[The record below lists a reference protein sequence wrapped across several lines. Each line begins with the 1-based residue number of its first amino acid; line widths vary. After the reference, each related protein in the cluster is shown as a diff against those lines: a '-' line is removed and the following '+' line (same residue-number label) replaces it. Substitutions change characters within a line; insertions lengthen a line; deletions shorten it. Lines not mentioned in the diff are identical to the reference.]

1 MVVGIDVG
9 GTNTDAAV
17 VKDGVTT
24 IKLPNEQGIEGV
36 LTALKREAD
45 LRDERVIVSTSLP
58 LNLILSRFDEIP
70 TLTLLVPGP
79 GLDYSRYGVVLKGA
93 VNHRGDVVEEVDDE
107 EIHKILSGLQA
118 ENVAIAV
125 KFSVRNPKLE
135 HDIFKLVES
144 YYGETRVALSHHV
157 GGMSYPLRIN
167 TTVINAKIMETV
179 HRLTRSIREMAG
191 DFFYYKGDGGI
202 IPSSIALRNP
212 SELYNSSS
220 AAVAIGA
227 YYLSG
232 ERDALVVDFGGTT
245 TDFVMLKDGKPEID
259 ENAVIAGNRTLV
271 RCVKST
277 NIPYGGDSPIVDG
290 RLIKGRKDNSLS
302 FGGKYFTITDALNC
316 MGCEIG
322 DYRASRR
329 NPEEFEHPF
338 QLYLE
343 MVAEAIKGSGAERV
357 VGTGYLARY
366 LADVLRDTF
375 GIRMKVPP
383 YAESANAIGVAVS
396 RISLTLYARYD
407 FENRKAVYNGEIEG
421 VESLSRSADD
431 EEILAMAED
440 KLRTMALHY
449 GADEEDVRD
458 VRVIYYN
465 SFDVVR
471 GGIMR
476 GKIADVVIQIEPG
489 IRSDVDTGVVV

>member
-9 GTNTDAAV
+9 GTNTDAAI
-17 VKDGVTT
+17 VKDDITT

-36 LTALKREAD
+36 LAVISKKVNLK
-45 LRDERVIVSTSLP
+45 DEKVIVSTSLP
-58 LNLILSRFDEIP
+58 LNLVLSKFDEIS

-79 GLDYSRYGVVLKGA
+79 GLDYSSYGVILRGA
-93 VNHRGDVVEEVDDE
+93 VNHRGDVVEDVDVA
-107 EIHKILSGLQA
+107 EIQKILSGLQA

-135 HDIFKLVES
+135 HDIFRLAES
-144 YYGETRVALSHHV
+144 YYGETRIALSHHV
-157 GGMSYPLRIN
+157 GGMNYPLRIN
-167 TTVINAKIMETV
+167 TTVLNAKIMETV
-179 HRLTRSIREMAG
+179 HNLTSNIRAMAG

-202 IPSSIALRNP
+202 IPFSIALRNP

-227 YYLSG
+227 HYLS
-232 ERDALVVDFGGTT
+232 RKKDALVVDFGGTT

-259 ENAVIAGNRTLV
+259 ESAIIVGKKTLV
-271 RCVKST
+271 RCVKSA

-290 RLIKGRKDNSLS
+290 GLIKGRKDNSLA
-302 FGGKYFTITDALNC
+302 FGGRYFTITDALNC

-322 DYRASRR
+322 DYRASR
-329 NPEEFEHPF
+329 NYPEEFELPL
-338 QLYLE
+338 QTYLE
-343 MVAEAIKGSGAERV
+343 MVAEIIKNSRAERV
-357 VGTGYLARY
+357 IGTGYLARY
-366 LADVLRDTF
+366 MADVLHDTF
-375 GIRMKVPP
+375 GIRMEVPL

-407 FENRKAVYNGEIEG
+407 FENRKVVYNGEIEG
-421 VESLSRSADD
+421 VETLSRNADD
-431 EEILAMAED
+431 EEIIAMAEE
-440 KLRTMALHY
+440 KLRTMAMQY
-449 GADEEDVRD
+449 GADEEDVKD
-458 VRVIYYN
+458 VRILYFN

-476 GKIADVVIQIEPG
+476 GRIADVVIQIEPG
-489 IRSDVDTGVVV
+489 IRSDIEVVV